1 MDLLIGTAA
10 LLEDAVLV
18 TRNVKD
24 FSKIPGLRVLS
35 Y

>member
-10 LLEDAVLV
+10 LLAEAPLV
-18 TRNVKD
+18 TRNIRH
-24 FSKIPGLRVLS
+24 FERIPNLELLT